1 MFYIRLG
8 GGRFGKQLNEKEM
21 EELEKNMIMGT
32 LKGLIEQGYIF
43 ERLHLERGT
52 IHHRDSETNQHVIEL
67 DGTFEITING
77 YFKKPSQ

>member
-1 MFYIRLG
+1 VG
-8 GGRFGKQLNEKEM
+8 GGRFVKLLNEKEM

-32 LKGLIEQGYIF
+32 LKGLIEQGYVF

-52 IHHRDSETNQHVIEL
+52 IHYRDSETNQHVIEL

-77 YFKKPSQ
+77 YFKQQTK